1 MEKSALT
8 PHLHTHRPD
17 TRRRTTRPSTTPP
30 ESRVPVLYADEHA
43 GTSSRRETRLSST
56 SCSTATPRAMAART
70 CFVRHVRP
78 RWRPLVGHHSRPSW
92 GGGRQ
97 TSMASPRRASLTPF
111 VGGGRQTSM
120 ASRRRASLTPFVGGG
135 RQTSMASRRR
145 ASLTPLVGGGDVRP
159 RWRPVVGHHSRPS
172 SAHWPLRSSPPP
184 PPFIRSHS
192 SRLPLQTSQLPSGTP
207 PPLEPILI
215 SACAHQPHA
224 RASPCLLPL
233 PYRTGAGRPG
243 EVCRRWTGEV

>member
-1 MEKSALT
+1 MHDIFVVIARRAVAAAAHTRSRTRSVTLWRRVLS
-8 PHLHTHRPD
+8 HHTHTCTHTDRTHADARLGLARPP
-17 TRRRTTRPSTTPP
+17 PSH
-30 ESRVPVLYADEHA
+30 ESQYF
-43 GTSSRRETRLSST
+43 TQTNT
-56 SCSTATPRAMAART
+56 
-70 CFVRHVRP
+70 
-78 RWRPLVGHHSRPSW
+78 LVQALGE
-92 GGGRQ
+92 
-97 TSMASPRRASLTPF
+97 RRASHPHLALLQLLGPWPHAHASC
-111 VGGGRQTSM
+111 GTSDLDGVPSSGITH
-120 ASRRRASLTPFVGGG
+120 APR
-135 RQTSMASRRR
+135 
-145 ASLTPLVGGGDVRP
+145 GGGDVRP